1 MFSRRFSTSRT
12 ELFSSPIIRTSV
24 FLSFFLLATYCAN
37 AQPLTEKEW
46 SQVDQSVSRAVDW
59 IVSTQ
64 EQGGSFPTVPHGQ
77 PAVTSF
83 GVLAMLAQGELPDQG
98 EHGQSLTRAIDYV
111 LSTQK
116 ASGLLSNIGPRG
128 KEISHN
134 VNHTMGQTAVYNH
147 AISALML
154 SEAYATTS
162 SERSQKMQR
171 AIEQALRVTLA
182 EQRLPKRRQVD
193 RGGWRYL
200 DRGGNS
206 NAEADLSVIGWQ
218 LMFLRSA
225 KNGGFDVPAESIE
238 QAVGCIRRH
247 FSKRIGRFS
256 YYPNAS
262 YGSRAMTG
270 AGILALA
277 HAGLHDTPE
286 AKQAGKS
293 LLEFSFTEYNMPKPG
308 LDRYHYSLFQCS
320 QAAYQLG
327 DDFWQRFAPPAF
339 RTILANQNPNGSWDP
354 EQTDHNDG
362 QYGGIYTTSLVVLS
376 LSAPNQ
382 LLPIFQR

>member
-1 MFSRRFSTSRT
+1 MFSTLFQSLQNVLFCSTFFLCT
-12 ELFSSPIIRTSV
+12 AL
-24 FLSFFLLATYCAN
+24 LSFFLLATSCAN

-46 SQVDQSVSRAVDW
+46 SQVDQSISSAVDW

-64 EQGGSFPTVPHGQ
+64 QRDGSFPTVPHGQ

-98 EHGQSLTRAIDYV
+98 EHGKSLTLAIDYV
-111 LSTQK
+111 LSTQQ
-116 ASGLLSNIGPRG
+116 ASGLLSNVGPRG
-128 KEISHN
+128 KEVSHN
-134 VNHTMGQTAVYNH
+134 VNHAIGQTAVYNH

-154 SEAYATTS
+154 AEAYATTS
-162 SERSQKMQR
+162 SERSKKMQL
-171 AIEQALRVTLA
+171 AIEQALHVTIA
-182 EQRLPKRRQVD
+182 EQRLPKRRKVD

-200 DRGGNS
+200 DRSGNS

-327 DDFWQRFAPPAF
+327 DDFWQRFSPPVF
-339 RTILANQNPNGSWDP
+339 RTLLANQNLNGSWAR

-362 QYGGIYTTSLVVLS
+362 QYGNIYTTSLVVLS

>member
-1 MFSRRFSTSRT
+1 MFSRRFSTSQMI
-12 ELFSSPIIRTSV
+12 LFNSPIIRTLAL
-24 FLSFFLLATYCAN
+24 LSFFLLATCCTN
-37 AQPLTEKEW
+37 AQPLTEKDW

-64 EQGGSFPTVPHGQ
+64 QRDGSFPTVPHGQ

-154 SEAYATTS
+154 SEAYTTTS

-182 EQRLPKRRQVD
+182 EQRRPKRRKVD

-200 DRGGNS
+200 DQVNFES
-206 NAEADLSVIGWQ
+206 ADADLSIIGWQ

-225 KNGGFDVPAESIE
+225 KNGGFDVPADAIE
-238 QAVGCIRRH
+238 EAVGCIRRH
-247 FSKRIGRFS
+247 FSQRTGRFN

-262 YGSRAMTG
+262 FGSRAMTG

-277 HAGLHDTPE
+277 HAGLHNTPE
-286 AKQAGKS
+286 AQQAGKS

-327 DDFWQRFAPPAF
+327 DDFWQRFSPPVF
-339 RTILANQNPNGSWDP
+339 RTLLTNQNTNGSWDP